1 MNARLPALW
10 RSHACA
16 STRFTRFRSCNR
28 NGRSPADG
36 GLFRLSGGFANRP
49 QLPAPGASA
58 AHTPS
63 TQGLELTA
71 VVGSGSGMFNLV
83 HTESDR
89 GGTADAQITISVHG
103 VPPNTLLHVLRG
115 GDVGLPNG
123 QQADGVCQRAT
134 AGLFG
139 PIPVPGGGGV
149 TLETS
154 AGGAG
159 STHVHLSGP
168 TPEGTTSR
176 LRVPGRRRPSTGG
189 ADRRPQD
196 GLLHAGREVGRSGPG
211 FGP

>member
-1 MNARLPALW
+1 MNAPLPALS

-28 NGRSPADG
+28 NRRSPADG
-36 GLFRLSGGFANRP
+36 GLFRLSGGFSNRP

-139 PIPVPGGGGV
+139 PIPVPVGEASPWRPQLAGQDRP
-149 TLETS
+149 TS
-154 AGGAG
+154 TFLA
-159 STHVHLSGP
+159 
-168 TPEGTTSR
+168 
-176 LRVPGRRRPSTGG
+176 RRPRG
-189 ADRRPQD
+189 RPVD
-196 GLLHAGREVGRSGPG
+196 SVYRVVDALPPAVPTVDLRTACFTLVVK
-211 FGP
+211 

>member
-1 MNARLPALW
+1 MPAHRLASRGFALVIGMAGTLVMA
-10 RSHACA
+10 ACSA
-16 STRFTRFRSCNR
+16 D
-28 NGRSPADG
+28 PAD
-36 GLFRLSGGFANRP
+36 SPTAP
-49 QLPAPGASA
+49 SSPAPGASA

-83 HTESDR
+83 HTENDS

-139 PIPVPGGGGV
+139 PIPVPSGGGV

-159 STHVHLSGP
+159 STHIHLSGP
-168 TPEGTTSR
+168 TPEGTTVDSVYR
-176 LRVPGRRRPSTGG
+176 VVDALPPAVPTVDLRTACFTLV
-189 ADRRPQD
+189 
-196 GLLHAGREVGRSGPG
+196 VK
-211 FGP
+211 